1 MKKLFLII
9 MSSIMII
16 SCEKE
21 ELDNSII
28 STNSIAKISSSC
40 DLFMENPIT
49 TIESTFSNI
58 NGGTS
63 TCNNPIF
70 NTCFG
75 VRLGRVL
82 RTEFNRR
89 RSQIGQFAFREI
101 LDVEQ
106 VDSNAIDF
114 IPISDMDEVEPNIDI
129 GVEIS
134 IDLANKIYR
143 QIACDI
149 HTHYNSLPVLTN
161 PNQVYFLNIND
172 ISINIP
178 FGNSETDNAEF
189 SMTYSIQKRTYSN

>member
-1 MKKLFLII
+1 VKKLVLILTCALVI
-9 MSSIMII
+9 L
-16 SCEKE
+16 SCERD
-21 ELDNSII
+21 ELDDSLTT
-28 STNSIAKISSSC
+28 SNSIATVSSSC
-40 DLFMENPIT
+40 NLFLENPIT

-58 NGGTS
+58 NGGIS

-82 RTEFNRR
+82 RAEFNRR
-89 RSQIGQFAFREI
+89 RSRIGQFAFREI

-106 VDSNAIDF
+106 VDSNSIDF

-149 HTHYNSLPVLTN
+149 HTHYNSLLVLTN
-161 PNQVYFLNIND
+161 PNQVYFLDIND